1 MWLFIES
8 TQPDSFRVGALAG
21 RGPKIAAVRG
31 KSHCILTELARRFSP
46 ADIKRAD
53 GICVVQGPGSF
64 TAIRTGVLVAN
75 LLARLFK
82 KPLVGVTASEA
93 GDTGA
98 LAAALQAGSLCA
110 TDYVAPQYLSEPNI
124 TVKLLPL

>member
-8 TQPDSFRVGALAG
+8 TQPDSFRLGALTG
-21 RGPKIAAVRG
+21 QGPKIAPVRG
-31 KSHCILTELARRFSP
+31 KSHRILAELNRRFSP

-64 TAIRTGVLVAN
+64 TAVRTGVLIAN
-75 LLARLFK
+75 LLSRLFK

-93 GDTGA
+93 GDAGA
-98 LAAALQAGSLCA
+98 LGAALYAGGLCA
-110 TDYVAPQYLSEPNI
+110 TDYVAPQYSSEPNI
-124 TVKLLPL
+124 TVKPLPL